1 MMKPY
6 VPKNE
11 RERIAIMNA
20 QLEFLHK
27 NPEASPT
34 EIAAFTQKAL
44 YGEKEEVEEAEWMEE
59 PNPGRLT
66 AGDGYEG

>member
-44 YGEKEEVEEAEWMEE
+44 HGEPEE
-59 PNPGRLT
+59 PPIV
-66 AGDGYEG
+66 EGSEGWEG